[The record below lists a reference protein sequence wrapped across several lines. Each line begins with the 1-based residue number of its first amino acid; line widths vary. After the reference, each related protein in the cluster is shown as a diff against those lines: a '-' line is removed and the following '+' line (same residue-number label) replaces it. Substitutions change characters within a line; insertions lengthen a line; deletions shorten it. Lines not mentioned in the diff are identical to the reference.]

1 MVRITA
7 TKNEQKNRT
16 EKRRKGSDKSLK
28 GKVIA
33 ITRPEKQAKKMATLI
48 KNHGGRPLIVPTIE
62 IKPNKNLNEIVQK
75 IMERG
80 EKYDFII
87 FTSAN
92 GASLFIDTLIQLTGE
107 NYSNFFRDSK
117 IIAIGPKTAKEIEDR
132 GISVVIVPKNFTS
145 EGVIV
150 TLKKFVSF
158 KARALLPRASNVPP
172 TLKKG
177 LENLGIIAEEI
188 PVYTIT
194 KPKNETK
201 IKNLIRAVIKGKID
215 IITFTSSL
223 TAINLLETAKKEN
236 LLKQFK
242 HAINK
247 EKTLTVVAIGPITQK
262 TLEDNGIE
270 VHLTPK
276 KQTIESMIKLIV
288 HHKY

>member
-1 MVRITA
+1 MVRITT
-7 TKNEQKNRT
+7 TKTEQKDRT
-16 EKRRKGSDKSLK
+16 EKRSKGPDKPLK

-48 KNHGGRPLIVPTIE
+48 KNHGGKPLIVPTIE

-92 GASLFIDTLIQLTGE
+92 GASLFIDTLIQLMGE
-107 NYSNFFRDSK
+107 NYSKFFKDAK
-117 IIAIGPKTAKEIEDR
+117 IIAIGPKTAKEVEDR
-132 GISVVIVPKNFTS
+132 GISVDIVPKTFTS
-145 EGVIV
+145 EGIIE
-150 TLKKFVSF
+150 TLKKLVSF
-158 KARALLPRASNVPP
+158 KTRALLPRASNVPP

-177 LENLGIIAEEI
+177 LENLGIIVEEI

-201 IKNLIRAVIKGKID
+201 IKNLIKAVINGKID

-236 LLKQFK
+236 LLKRFK
-242 HAINK
+242 QATNK
-247 EKTLTVVAIGPITQK
+247 EKKLTVVAIGPITQK
-262 TLEDNGIE
+262 TLEDQGIQ

-276 KQTIESMIKLIV
+276 KQTIETMIKLIV
-288 HHKY
+288 NHKH